1 MKRIDR
7 KPKYQKMK
15 TRTNIKTRKPKIR
28 KNISKK
34 RMQIKGKDD

>member
-15 TRTNIKTRKPKIR
+15 TKTNLKTRKTKVR
-28 KNISKK
+28 RNISRRTVKMNK
-34 RMQIKGKDD
+34 RE